1 MCDAP
6 TCKPGSAPDG
16 LPASIFVSDEAEIH
30 DVPMSVI
37 RRPLISSVDRAKV
50 EDFKQKIQAGV
61 ALTPI
66 EVAWVERPEG
76 SYYFSFGGCHRWA
89 AHSERHHPRP
99 PHPRLAPNHK
109 HVPGL
114 EQPLQEPVLLIPL
127 PDRQLKVHA
136 VRVGHWPDWTH
147 QPGNRAGGEAGVPCC
162 W

>member
-89 AHSERHHPRP
+89 AHSELRSATIPA
-99 PHPRLAPNHK
+99 RL
-109 HVPGL
+109 
-114 EQPLQEPVLLIPL
+114 I
-127 PDRQLKVHA
+127 
-136 VRVGHWPDWTH
+136 RVSPQTINTYLGSSSPFR
-147 QPGNRAGGEAGVPCC
+147 NLSS
-162 W
+162 